1 VVQWKKPDSDPPAP
15 EPVSA
20 PPRASYATPN
30 PPPAT
35 TAPPAPPAPAARGE
49 RATIGPSIFIK
60 GDLAGEEDLIIEGRV
75 EGRVDLRQ
83 HNLTVGKNGRVK
95 ADLVGRVVTVEGEV
109 DGNVFAEEQAVVR
122 TSGTVHG
129 NITSPRVTLED
140 GSKFKGSI
148 DMEAKAP
155 PRGVQAAAG
164 DRPRRDESPV
174 REAPRDTPP
183 SAGPGRAPETA
194 TATAG
199 AGAAS
204 AGAAAARTTA

>member
-1 VVQWKKPDSDPPAP
+1 MVWKKPDSDPPAP

-155 PRGVQAAAG
+155 PRTVQAAAG
-164 DRPRRDESPV
+164 DRPRRDESAA
-174 REAPRDTPP
+174 REAPRDAAPGT
-183 SAGPGRAPETA
+183 GPTRAPETA

>member
-1 VVQWKKPDSDPPAP
+1 MVWKKPDSDPPAP
-15 EPVSA
+15 EPVSV

-35 TAPPAPPAPAARGE
+35 TATPAPPAAAARGE

-148 DMEAKAP
+148 DMEAKTP
-155 PRGVQAAAG
+155 PRGVQAPAG
-164 DRPRRDESPV
+164 DRPRRDESPA
-174 REAPRDTPP
+174 REAPRDATPGAAP
-183 SAGPGRAPETA
+183 ARPPETA

>member
-1 VVQWKKPDSDPPAP
+1 MVWKKPDTDPPAP

-30 PPPAT
+30 PTPTT
-35 TAPPAPPAPAARGE
+35 TAPPAAPAPAARGE

-155 PRGVQAAAG
+155 SRSVQTGAV
-164 DRPRRDESPV
+164 DRPRRDESAA
-174 REAPRDTPP
+174 REAPRDAGPG
-183 SAGPGRAPETA
+183 AGPGRAPETA
-194 TATAG
+194 TTATAG
-199 AGAAS
+199 AGTAS
-204 AGAAAARTTA
+204 VGAAAARTTA